1 MLSELLQHMV
11 TAARRMSAQLFA
23 PSRSQTLYVKNSLH
37 HATGTKASSYWED
50 GAGQGGEER
59 RKLKS
64 NKYLQGHLSSRLE
77 KGCLE
82 SRKELGCGR
91 EFSFYTNYIWILT
104 WSFIL
109 FYFLSVYYRNRI
121 CLLFLLSCRII
132 EFQTVTGRFAHMM
145 PMSLPMFERFG

>member
-1 MLSELLQHMV
+1 MV

-109 FYFLSVYYRNRI
+109 FYFLSVYYRNRNLSIISTVMQDNRVSDSDRKI
-121 CLLFLLSCRII
+121 CSYD
-132 EFQTVTGRFAHMM
+132 AHV
-145 PMSLPMFERFG
+145 SSNV

>member
-1 MLSELLQHMV
+1 
-11 TAARRMSAQLFA
+11 MSAQLFA

-37 HATGTKASSYWED
+37 HATGTKASSYWEG

-64 NKYLQGHLSSRLE
+64 SKDLQGRPSSRLE

-82 SRKELGCGR
+82 SRKELGRGR

-104 WSFIL
+104 WSFLFFFL
-109 FYFLSVYYRNRI
+109 FYFFK
-121 CLLFLLSCRII
+121 CLL
-132 EFQTVTGRFAHMM
+132 
-145 PMSLPMFERFG
+145 